1 MKTGRIANDNAP
13 GREPTENSGSQRG
26 SQRDKEGAGEDGKS
40 IKPSKV
46 EECGGVSKL
55 EAVDVVAG
63 GPSVRWVRTNLPGA
77 TSTNFGGP
85 LLRVL

>member
-1 MKTGRIANDNAP
+1 MITHLG
-13 GREPTENSGSQRG
+13 GSLQKIRVVKG
-26 SQRDKEGAGEDGKS
+26 AVKGIKEGAGENGKS

-55 EAVDVVAG
+55 EAVDVLAG